1 MGRPEATCRS
11 RCNWTFAPE
20 SGRNFR
26 MTNSH
31 LALTRRSLL
40 AAAGSALIAP
50 LLPHAT
56 FAQAVTALEL
66 QAKPGPLIVRPGTNS
81 EAGTL
86 HSAQKGPLRF
96 NRGDEIDVQLV
107 NQLPG
112 PIVLNCRGINAVS
125 GIAPLL
131 DRKPVA
137 TGAKD
142 SFKLTMRSAGTSY
155 VDMRLL
161 GDGQSLP
168 SQVRSMVVQET
179 DPLEVDRDEVLLVE
193 DFRILPNGKLLAPGV
208 DPTDSAAM
216 FLANRKALHDIP
228 VKTNERLRLRLING
242 CQRSVIAL
250 KFEDQDVRVMAIDGQ
265 PAEPFPAR
273 NNQVVLAPGTRID
286 VFLDTIKPAGTV
298 TPILL
303 HDGKD
308 IRRIGQLVTLKD
320 PALRPAPMQTVTPLP
335 SNGLPIQIDLKSAMR
350 SDLAVGAPDAGW
362 IKPLD
367 LGPST
372 APAFKAKPG
381 RAVVLTL
388 NNKASTPAVL
398 QMHGHHFRLL
408 DKLDDGWKPFWLDTL
423 ALDPGQTQR
432 IAFVA
437 HNPGRWLIE
446 SFTTDWASPR
456 LVRWYEVG

>member
-1 MGRPEATCRS
+1 
-11 RCNWTFAPE
+11 
-20 SGRNFR
+20 
-26 MTNSH
+26 MTNSP
-31 LALTRRSLL
+31 LALTRRTLL
-40 AAAGSALIAP
+40 AGAGSALLAP
-50 LLPHAT
+50 LLPQTT

-66 QAKPGPLIVRPGTNS
+66 QAKSGPLIVRPGTSS

-96 NRGDEIDVQLV
+96 NRGDEIDVQIV

-131 DRKPVA
+131 DRKPIG
-137 TGAKD
+137 TGARD
-142 SFKLTMRSAGTSY
+142 AFKLTMRSAGTSY

-161 GDGQSLP
+161 GDGAPLP

-179 DPLEVDRDEVLLVE
+179 DPLEVDRDEVLLIE
-193 DFRILPNGKLLAPGV
+193 DFRIAPDGKLLAPGV
-208 DPTDSAAM
+208 DPKDAAVM
-216 FLANRKALHDIP
+216 FLANRKAVHDIP

-242 CQRSVIAL
+242 CQRSVIAI

-286 VFLDTIKPAGTV
+286 VFLDTVKAAGTV
-298 TPILL
+298 TAILL

-320 PALRPAPMQTVTPLP
+320 PPLRAAPLAAAPALPANDLP
-335 SNGLPIQIDLKSAMR
+335 AQIDLKSATR
-350 SDLAVGAPDAGW
+350 ADLAIGTSDTGW
-362 IKPLD
+362 LRPLD

-372 APAFKAKPG
+372 APAFKARSG
-381 RAVVLTL
+381 RPVVLTL
-388 NNKASTPAVL
+388 ANKAAGPVIL

-408 DKLDDGWKPFWLDTL
+408 DRLDDGWKPFWLDTL

-432 IAFVA
+432 IAFTA
-437 HNPGRWLIE
+437 RNPGRWLIE
-446 SFTTDWASPR
+446 SFVAEWAAPR

>member
-1 MGRPEATCRS
+1 
-11 RCNWTFAPE
+11 
-20 SGRNFR
+20 
-26 MTNSH
+26 MTNSS
-31 LALTRRSLL
+31 LALTRRTLL
-40 AAAGSALIAP
+40 AGAGGALIAP
-50 LLPHAT
+50 LLPRAT

-66 QAKPGPLIVRPGTNS
+66 QAKSGPLIVRPGTSS

-96 NRGDEIDVQLV
+96 NRGDEIDVQIV

-112 PIVLNCRGINAVS
+112 PILLNCRGINAVS

-131 DRKPVA
+131 DRKPIG

-142 SFKLTMRSAGTSY
+142 SFKLQMRSAGTSY

-161 GDGQSLP
+161 GDGAPLP

-179 DPLEVDRDEVLLVE
+179 DPVEVDRDEVLLIE
-193 DFRILPNGKLLAPGV
+193 DFRITPDGKLLAPGV
-208 DPTDSAAM
+208 DPKDAAAM
-216 FLANRKALHDIP
+216 FLANRKTLHDIP

-250 KFEDQDVRVMAIDGQ
+250 KFEGQDVRVMAVDGQ

-286 VFLDTIKPAGTV
+286 VFLDTVKTAGTV
-298 TPILL
+298 TAILL

-308 IRRIGQLVTLKD
+308 IRRIGQIVTLKD
-320 PALRPAPMQTVTPLP
+320 PPLRAAPLAVGPPLP
-335 SNGLPIQIDLKSAMR
+335 SNGLPDQIDLKNATR
-350 SDLAVGAPDAGW
+350 FDLALGAPESGW
-362 IKPLD
+362 IRPLD

-372 APAFKAKPG
+372 VPAFKAKSGKP
-381 RAVVLTL
+381 VVLTL
-388 NNKASTPAVL
+388 TNKASAPTIL

-432 IAFVA
+432 IAFTA
-437 HNPGRWLIE
+437 RNPGRWLLE
-446 SFTTDWASPR
+446 SFVADWAAPR

>member
-1 MGRPEATCRS
+1 
-11 RCNWTFAPE
+11 
-20 SGRNFR
+20 
-26 MTNSH
+26 MTNRSF
-31 LALTRRSLL
+31 ALTRRSIL
-40 AAAGSALIAP
+40 ASAGGALIAP
-50 LLPHAT
+50 WLPQMG

-66 QAKPGPLIVRPGTNS
+66 QAKSGPLIVQPGTSS

-86 HSAQKGPLRF
+86 HSAQRGPLRF
-96 NRGDEIDVQLV
+96 NRGDEIDVQID

-131 DRKPVA
+131 DRKPIG
-137 TGAKD
+137 TGARD
-142 SFKLTMRSAGTSY
+142 SFKLKMRSAGTSY
-155 VDMRLL
+155 IDMRLL
-161 GDGQSLP
+161 GDGQTLP
-168 SQVRSMVVQET
+168 SQVRSMVVQEA
-179 DPLEVDRDEVLLVE
+179 DLLEVDRDEVLLIE
-193 DFRILPNGKLLAPGV
+193 DFRIMPGGKLLAPGE
-208 DPTDSAAM
+208 DPKDAAAM
-216 FLANRKALHDIP
+216 FLANRKPVHDIP

-242 CQRSVIAL
+242 CQRAVIAL

-286 VFLDTIKPAGTV
+286 VFLDTVKPAGTV
-298 TPILL
+298 TAILL
-303 HDGKD
+303 HDGKE

-320 PALRPAPMQTVTPLP
+320 PPFRAAPLPPAPPLP
-335 SNGLPIQIDLKSAMR
+335 SNGLPIQIDLKSATRM
-350 SDLAVGAPDAGW
+350 DLNLGAPDTGW

-367 LGPST
+367 LAPST
-372 APAFKAKPG
+372 APAFKVKPG
-381 RAVVLTL
+381 KPVVLTL
-388 NNKASTPAVL
+388 TNKAGSPAVL

-437 HNPGRWLIE
+437 HNTGRWLLE
-446 SFTTDWASPR
+446 SFVTDWSAPR

>member
-1 MGRPEATCRS
+1 
-11 RCNWTFAPE
+11 
-20 SGRNFR
+20 
-26 MTNSH
+26 MTNSP
-31 LALTRRSLL
+31 LALTRRTLL
-40 AAAGSALIAP
+40 ASAGGALIAP
-50 LLPHAT
+50 LLPQAT
-56 FAQAVTALEL
+56 IAQAVTALEL
-66 QAKPGPLIVRPGTNS
+66 QAKPGPLIVRPGTSS

-96 NRGDEIDVQLV
+96 NRGDEIDVQIV
-107 NQLPG
+107 NQLPN

-137 TGAKD
+137 TGARD
-142 SFKLTMRSAGTSY
+142 AFKLQMRSAGTTY
-155 VDMRLL
+155 VDVRLL
-161 GDGQSLP
+161 GDGAPLP

-179 DPLEVDRDEVLLVE
+179 DPVEVDRDEVLLIE
-193 DFRILPNGKLLAPGV
+193 DFRIAPDGKLLAPGV
-208 DPTDSAAM
+208 DPKDAAAM
-216 FLANRKALHDIP
+216 FLANRKAIHDIP

-242 CQRSVIAL
+242 CQRSVVAL

-286 VFLDTIKPAGTV
+286 VFLDTVKPAGTV
-298 TPILL
+298 TAILL

-308 IRRIGQLVTLKD
+308 IRRIGQIVTLKD
-320 PALRPAPMQTVTPLP
+320 PALRAAPLAAAPPLP
-335 SNGLPIQIDLKSAMR
+335 SNGLPAQIDLKSAMR
-350 SDLAVGAPDAGW
+350 SDLALGAPDAGW

-367 LGPST
+367 LAPST

-381 RAVVLTL
+381 KPVVLTL
-388 NNKASTPAVL
+388 TNKAAGPAVL

-446 SFTTDWASPR
+446 SFTTDWAAPR
-456 LVRWYEVG
+456 LMRWYEVG

>member
-1 MGRPEATCRS
+1 
-11 RCNWTFAPE
+11 
-20 SGRNFR
+20 
-26 MTNSH
+26 MTNSPI
-31 LALTRRSLL
+31 ALTRRTLL
-40 AAAGSALIAP
+40 AGAGGALVAP
-50 LLPHAT
+50 LLSHAA
-56 FAQAVTALEL
+56 FAQAVTSLEL
-66 QAKPGPLIVRPGTNS
+66 QAKPGPLIVRPGSSS

-86 HSAQKGPLRF
+86 HSAQRGPLRF
-96 NRGDEIDVQLV
+96 NRGDEIDVQIV

-131 DRKPVA
+131 DRKPIA
-137 TGAKD
+137 AGAKD

-179 DPLEVDRDEVLLVE
+179 DPVEVDRDEVLLVE
-193 DFRILPNGKLLAPGV
+193 DFRVTAAGKLLAPGI
-208 DPTDSAAM
+208 DPTDAAVM

-286 VFLDTIKPAGTV
+286 VFLDIAKTAGTV
-298 TPILL
+298 TGILL

-308 IRRIGQLVTLKD
+308 IRKVGQLVTLKD
-320 PALRPAPMQTVTPLP
+320 PPLRAAPMQTVTPLP
-335 SNGLPIQIDLKSAMR
+335 SNGLPIQIDLKAAMR
-350 SDLAVGAPDAGW
+350 SDLSLGAPDAGW
-362 IKPLD
+362 IKPLE

-372 APAFKAKPG
+372 APAFKVKSGKP
-381 RAVVLTL
+381 VVLTL
-388 NNKASTPAVL
+388 KNNAAVPAVL

-437 HNPGRWLIE
+437 QNTGRWLLE
-446 SFTTDWASPR
+446 AFTTDWASPR